1 MMTESF
7 RLALESIARNGIRA
21 SLTVLGVVIGVAS
34 VITMITLGRGA
45 TSAISNQISSLGSNL
60 VIVQPGQRLGPGQES
75 AGSAAFSI
83 RDVQAIETQVYPL
96 AGVAPVVAR
105 KITLVSGSKNWNSTV
120 TGSTNAY
127 LTVANWQLD
136 SGRTFSER
144 ELLAGSA
151 VCLVG
156 ATVQRELFA
165 DAVASNAEIRIGRFS
180 CEVVG
185 RFKKKG
191 QTAGG
196 NDQDDF
202 ILLPLRTVQRRIIG
216 NDKVTAILVAAAT
229 ADAVSSVKSQIEN
242 LLLER
247 RNIEAGETANF
258 TVQDT
263 RQIADTLSSTTR
275 VLTTLLGAVA
285 TVSLVV
291 GGIGIMNIMLVS
303 VTERTREIGIRL
315 AIGAFQRD
323 VLLQFLAEAVLLA
336 CFGGLAGVF
345 LALLMSIALASATG
359 IPFVFDLTINLLAL
373 GVAVVIG
380 VAFGY
385 LPARRAANMSPI
397 DALAHHY

>member
-1 MMTESF
+1 MMTEAL
-7 RLALESIARNGIRA
+7 RLALESIAKNGVRA

-45 TSAISNQISSLGSNL
+45 ASAISSQISSLGSNL

-75 AGSAAFSI
+75 AGSAPFSL
-83 RDVQAIETQVYPL
+83 RDAQAIGSQVYPL

-127 LTVANWQLD
+127 LTVANWTLG
-136 SGRTFSER
+136 SGRIFSDR

-151 VCLVG
+151 VCILG
-156 ATVQRELFA
+156 ATVQQELFA
-165 DAVASNAEIRIGRFS
+165 DGMPSNAEIRIGRFS

-185 RFKKKG
+185 SLKKKG

-202 ILLPLRTVQRRIIG
+202 ILLPLRTVQRRIMG

-229 ADAVSSVKSQIEN
+229 ADAVGSVKAQIEN

-247 RNIEAGETANF
+247 RNIEVGETVNF

-263 RQIADTLSSTTR
+263 RQIADTLSSTTL

-336 CFGGLAGVF
+336 CFGGVAGVL
-345 LALLMSIALASATG
+345 LALLASVLLASAIG
-359 IPFVFDLTINLLAL
+359 IPFVFDPAINLLAL

-385 LPARRAANMSPI
+385 LPARRAASMSPI
-397 DALAHHY
+397 EALAHH